1 MSRTPTHSSLPP
13 ISYRKYISGCSWYQ
27 PNFDLFPST
36 ILSGR
41 ASYEV
46 ESARIEIVFQYETSS
61 KAALDPQNSFE
72 KARWSGFLFSIR
84 QLVNFT
90 PISGPFMS
98 NLSIIGRASLRCQ
111 ISSIQQLKG
120 NLFSKRSQRGKTTF
134 AKIQK
139 RKEKLFLSSKWRM
152 DRKRSGK
159 KWYNHRSTKGWAT
172 KRPSKGQTPKTVSA
186 SQMFRFSAKKLG
198 VNKRRVSSGKGSSV
212 G

>member
-1 MSRTPTHSSLPP
+1 MRRQRIWGLERQPTPPP
-13 ISYRKYISGCSWYQ
+13 
-27 PNFDLFPST
+27 
-36 ILSGR
+36 
-41 ASYEV
+41 
-46 ESARIEIVFQYETSS
+46 
-61 KAALDPQNSFE
+61 PQNSFE

-139 RKEKLFLSSKWRM
+139 RKEKLFYHPNDGWTEKGAEKNDITIEVQKVGPQKGLLKAKHPKLCLQAKWL
-152 DRKRSGK
+152 DFLQKR
-159 KWYNHRSTKGWAT
+159 
-172 KRPSKGQTPKTVSA
+172 
-186 SQMFRFSAKKLG
+186 LG
-198 VNKRRVSSGKGSSV
+198 VNKRRVSRGK
-212 G
+212 